1 MKEGDASA
9 ITAGGVGEGG
19 GDTDHQSLEG
29 DTSDRET
36 WGDAGAG
43 QKRDLL
49 ASTWDYASFDAVHF
63 LSASPSFS

>member
-1 MKEGDASA
+1 MAGQEQTRKEKVVEEVKEGDASA

-36 WGDAGAG
+36 WGDA
-43 QKRDLL
+43 
-49 ASTWDYASFDAVHF
+49 
-63 LSASPSFS
+63 

>member
-1 MKEGDASA
+1 MVEEVKEGDASA

-36 WGDAGAG
+36 WGDA
-43 QKRDLL
+43 
-49 ASTWDYASFDAVHF
+49 
-63 LSASPSFS
+63 